1 MYVHIQ
7 FRDFQNFE
15 HKKFLFI
22 ANVQP
27 LRNALN
33 KMILSRTDTEKWRG
47 RVNKLYC
54 YVTVIKKLLSV
65 NNVEDWKIRMIWF
78 TNFSNIFL
86 QEHFRVTAVKPLK
99 QLYYPLFLGISES
112 K

>member
-1 MYVHIQ
+1 MVIIENKKLENKNCRKKNESEKWWIQ
-7 FRDFQNFE
+7 NCE

-54 YVTVIKKLLSV
+54 YVTVIKKTIKF
-65 NNVEDWKIRMIWF
+65 E
-78 TNFSNIFL
+78 
-86 QEHFRVTAVKPLK
+86 
-99 QLYYPLFLGISES
+99 
-112 K
+112 